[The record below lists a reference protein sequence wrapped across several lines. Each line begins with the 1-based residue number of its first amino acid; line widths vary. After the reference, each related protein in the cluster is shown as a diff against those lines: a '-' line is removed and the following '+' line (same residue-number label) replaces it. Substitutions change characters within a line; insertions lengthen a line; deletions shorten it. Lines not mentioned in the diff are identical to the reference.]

1 MNLSILKKYKLD
13 EVNKINIY
21 GNIIIDD
28 VLKEISGKMKYI
40 NYFKSEIQNEEI
52 IEYLFLILLLER
64 NIDMFMDS
72 ISILN
77 GNLLKNKYNNLLSE
91 DNILLLFMKLKIFIV
106 QKLNDLVYMEDFF
119 QNIFDTKIL
128 KYENFLENDT
138 LLLEKDLD
146 PNIKNNLIKK
156 ELIKLKLSLH
166 GFYLILSFYFYN
178 YKINKDKKTFIEFI
192 DNVENNTN
200 SYIDNTDSYINNTNS
215 YINNTN
221 SYINNNLNGELDLFW
236 KQLITSI

>member
-1 MNLSILKKYKLD
+1 
-13 EVNKINIY
+13 
-21 GNIIIDD
+21 
-28 VLKEISGKMKYI
+28 
-40 NYFKSEIQNEEI
+40 
-52 IEYLFLILLLER
+52 
-64 NIDMFMDS
+64 
-72 ISILN
+72 
-77 GNLLKNKYNNLLSE
+77 
-91 DNILLLFMKLKIFIV
+91 MKLKIFIV